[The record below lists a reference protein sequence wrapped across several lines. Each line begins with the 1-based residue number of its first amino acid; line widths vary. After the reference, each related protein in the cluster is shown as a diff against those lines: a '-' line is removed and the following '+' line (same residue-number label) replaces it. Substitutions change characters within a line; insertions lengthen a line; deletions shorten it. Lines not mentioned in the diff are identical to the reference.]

1 MDVYVDVEISQTPG
15 ISVGTQPNVFG
26 YRTRKSDFDWSSP
39 NTKSETPDF
48 GIHGIDNVSLID
60 SAFYDSKTEFL
71 DINISAEFM
80 KEGYEYNKTCPWAAC
95 VVENGTAL
103 LEDEEFSSEGRN
115 WLFLLLCVLVVAGG
129 LGNVL
134 VCLAICLE
142 KRLQNVTNYFLLSLA
157 VADLLVCIAV
167 MPFGI
172 LEGFLGYWPF
182 EWTICSVWVSCDVL
196 SCSSSIMHM
205 CFISLGRYLGIRNPL
220 KTRSSSKKM
229 VMMKIV
235 LVWLVSMVITS
246 PITVLAMIDPTNIQP
261 SPGSCAINNRF
272 FFIFGSMFAFYV
284 PMIIMVVT
292 YVLTVRLLQR
302 KAKFLAEKPTRR
314 VPFIRKGRRSSPGS
328 ESEGPARNGNLPQ
341 SSSSNT
347 CQHCGRC
354 QASDSSCG
362 DNKGLLSPQ
371 QTPRSSSSQG
381 FIRIRVGGQS
391 GHGQHNSRS
400 SSQPPKQQQL
410 VPGMV
415 RTLGTNQ
422 VMNEQKAT
430 KVLGIVFFCFVICW
444 TPFFIL
450 NILFAFMDPKTF
462 HPYLATTF
470 LWLGYVSSTINPI
483 IYTVFNKTFKRAF
496 WKLLTCKLHFSRH
509 VSLNSNNDL
518 ATWAFRSANY
528 TTKSGSPSEMY
539 QESTMC

>member
-1 MDVYVDVEISQTPG
+1 MDVFLNAARPPTTNNNHLFPSAIFDHFGWPQNVLRSDV
-15 ISVGTQPNVFG
+15 SVF
-26 YRTRKSDFDWSSP
+26 S
-39 NTKSETPDF
+39 
-48 GIHGIDNVSLID
+48 IDNSSLTD
-60 SAFYDSKTEFL
+60 SALYESGGNFL
-71 DINISAEFM
+71 DINISAEFW
-80 KEGYEYNKTCPWAAC
+80 KGDEDGNGTPCSWLTCT
-95 VVENGTAL
+95 VENGSS
-103 LEDEEFSSEGRN
+103 DGYQVGSEGADYN
-115 WLFLLLCVLVVAGG
+115 WPFLLLSALVVAGG

-157 VADLLVCIAV
+157 VADLLVCVAV

-182 EWTICSVWVSCDVL
+182 DWPICSFWVSCDVL

-235 LVWLVSMVITS
+235 LVWLLAMVITS
-246 PITVLAMIDPTNIQP
+246 PITVLAMIDPANIQP
-261 SPGSCAINNRF
+261 VPEACAINNRF
-272 FFIFGSMFAFYV
+272 FFIFGSLLTFYF

-302 KAKFLAEKPTRR
+302 KAKFLAEKPNTRR
-314 VPFIRKGRRSSPGS
+314 VPFIRRGRRPSPGS
-328 ESEGPARNGNLPQ
+328 PTDSSSTTKNGNLLQ
-341 SSSSNT
+341 QSSSSSNT
-347 CQHCGRC
+347 CHHCGRC
-354 QASDSSCG
+354 QSAESTACG
-362 DNKGLLSPQ
+362 DTKDLLSPQ
-371 QTPRSSSSQG
+371 QQQQQGSSRSSSSHS
-381 FIRIRVGGQS
+381 FVRLRIGGQS
-391 GHGQHNSRS
+391 GHGQHRS
-400 SSQPPKQQQL
+400 STQQQQL

-430 KVLGIVFFCFVICW
+430 KVLGIVFFCFVVCW

-450 NILFAFMDPKTF
+450 NIMFAFKDPNTF

-470 LWLGYVSSTINPI
+470 LWLGYGSSTINPI

-496 WKLLTCKLHFSRH
+496 WKLLTCDVQFSRH

-528 TTKSGSPSEMY
+528 TTKSGSPPDPY

>member
-1 MDVYVDVEISQTPG
+1 MYFGGEVPPSIISGIFTHQKTRTFQYKQNDWPSLNSKNDPVDIAFQPLDITIFTTNNTSEDDPESFDSQL
-15 ISVGTQPNVFG
+15 N
-26 YRTRKSDFDWSSP
+26 
-39 NTKSETPDF
+39 
-48 GIHGIDNVSLID
+48 
-60 SAFYDSKTEFL
+60 FL
-71 DINISAEFM
+71 DINITAEFWR
-80 KEGYEYNKTCPWAAC
+80 EGYDSNLTCYHSAC
-95 VVENGTAL
+95 VANNDTLNPNIVGL
-103 LEDEEFSSEGRN
+103 PPDGRN
-115 WLFLLLCVLVVAGG
+115 WPFLFLTALVVAGG

-157 VADLLVCIAV
+157 VADLLVCVAV

-172 LEGFLGYWPF
+172 LDGFLGYWPF
-182 EWTICSVWVSCDVL
+182 DWPICSVWVTCDVL

-220 KTRSSSKKM
+220 KTRSSSKKI

-235 LVWLVSMVITS
+235 LVWLVSMAITS
-246 PITVLAMIDPTNIQP
+246 PITVLAMIDPTNIIP
-261 SPGSCAINNRF
+261 TRGLCAINNRF
-272 FFIFGSMFAFYV
+272 FFMFGSMFAFYV
-284 PMIIMVVT
+284 PMVIMVVT

-314 VPFIRKGRRSSPGS
+314 VPFIRRGRRSSPS
-328 ESEGPARNGNLPQ
+328 SPSDSTTKNGNIQQTTL
-341 SSSSNT
+341 ST

-354 QASDSSCG
+354 QANDAICG
-362 DNKGLLSPQ
+362 DTKGLLSPQ
-371 QTPRSSSSQG
+371 SRPSSSQG
-381 FIRIRVGGQS
+381 FVRVRIGGQS
-391 GHGQHNSRS
+391 GHGQHNRTST
-400 SSQPPKQQQL
+400 QHQQQL

-422 VMNEQKAT
+422 VANEQKAT
-430 KVLGIVFFCFVICW
+430 KVLGIVFFCFVVCW

-450 NILFAFMDPKTF
+450 NVLLVFMDPEEF

-470 LWLGYVSSTINPI
+470 QWLGYVSSTINPI

-496 WKLLTCKLHFSRH
+496 WKLLTCKFPFARH

-518 ATWAFRSANY
+518 STWAFRSANY
-528 TTKSGSPSEMY
+528 TTKSGSPPDPY
-539 QESTMC
+539 QDTTMC

>member
-1 MDVYVDVEISQTPG
+1 MDMYMDIEVSQSPVTSAQKKSN
-15 ISVGTQPNVFG
+15 IFE
-26 YRTRKSDFDWSSP
+26 YRTSP
-39 NTKSETPDF
+39 LVGWMTPDF
-48 GIHGIDNVSLID
+48 AIHGINNTSFIE
-60 SAFYDSKTEFL
+60 STFYDSNTEFL
-71 DINISAEFM
+71 DINISAEFL
-80 KEGYEYNKTCPWAAC
+80 KEDYSINGTCSWSTCSA
-95 VVENGTAL
+95 ENGTAL
-103 LEDEEFSSEGRN
+103 FEDDSPEERN
-115 WLFLLLCVLVVAGG
+115 WLFLLLSILVIAGG
-129 LGNVL
+129 LGNIL

-220 KTRSSSKKM
+220 KTRSSSKKI
-229 VMMKIV
+229 VIMKV
-235 LVWLVSMVITS
+235 FLVWLVSMAITS
-246 PITVLAMIDPTNIQP
+246 PITILAMMDPTNIQP

-272 FFIFGSMFAFYV
+272 FFIFGSMFAFYI

-302 KAKFLAEKPTRR
+302 KAKYLAEKPSRR
-314 VPFIRKGRRSSPGS
+314 VPFIRRGRRSSPGS
-328 ESEGPARNGNLPQ
+328 PIEGGPTRNGNIPQ
-341 SSSSNT
+341 TSSNT

-354 QASDSSCG
+354 QSADATCG
-362 DNKGLLSPQ
+362 DRKDLLSPHQ
-371 QTPRSSSSQG
+371 NPRPSSSQG

-391 GHGQHNSRS
+391 GHGQHNNKN
-400 SSQPPKQQQL
+400 SQPQQQQL

-450 NILFAFMDPKTF
+450 NVMFAFMDPKTF

-496 WKLLTCKLHFSRH
+496 WKLLTCKCHFSRH

-528 TTKSGSPSEMY
+528 TTKSGSPPDGY

>member
-1 MDVYVDVEISQTPG
+1 MDVYVDVEISQPPG
-15 ISVGTQPNVFG
+15 TTLQKQPSPFG
-26 YRTRKSDFDWSSP
+26 YHTRTSNIGWNSP
-39 NTKSETPDF
+39 EFNIF
-48 GIHGIDNVSLID
+48 GIGNSSLLETT
-60 SAFYDSKTEFL
+60 FYDSKTEFL
-71 DINISAEFM
+71 EINISAEFL
-80 KEGYEYNKTCPWAAC
+80 KEGYSGNGTCSWTAC
-95 VVENGTAL
+95 PVENGTSL
-103 LEDEEFSSEGRN
+103 LGDDDPSAEGRN
-115 WLFLLLCVLVVAGG
+115 WWFLLLGLLVAAGG
-129 LGNVL
+129 LGNIL

-157 VADLLVCIAV
+157 VADLLSLIIA
-167 MPFGI
+167 
-172 LEGFLGYWPF
+172 GYWPF
-182 EWTICSVWVSCDVL
+182 DWTICSVWVSCDVL

-220 KTRSSSKKM
+220 KTRSSSKKI

-246 PITVLAMIDPTNIQP
+246 PITVLAMFDPTNIQP
-261 SPGSCAINNRF
+261 SRGSCAINNRF
-272 FFIFGSMFAFYV
+272 FFIFGSMFAFYI

-302 KAKFLAEKPTRR
+302 KAKFLAEKPSRR
-314 VPFIRKGRRSSPGS
+314 VPFIRRGRRSSPGS
-328 ESEGPARNGNLPQ
+328 PMEGPTRNGNLPQ
-341 SSSSNT
+341 ASSSNT

-354 QASDSSCG
+354 QSAETICG
-362 DNKGLLSPQ
+362 DSKNLLSPNQ
-371 QTPRSSSSQG
+371 NPRPSSSQG

-391 GHGQHNSRS
+391 GHGQHNNRN
-400 SSQPPKQQQL
+400 SSQPQQQQL

-450 NILFAFMDPKTF
+450 NVLFAFVDPRKF

-528 TTKSGSPSEMY
+528 TTKSGSPPDVY